1 MPRLPD
7 ALLSG
12 RPFPLGATW
21 DGLGINFAVF
31 SAHAERI
38 DLCLFEPSGR
48 HEIGRYTMPE
58 YTDEIWHGYLPDA
71 SAGLVYGYRAY
82 GPYEPERGHR
92 FNHFKLLLDPYAR
105 GLVGTLHWSDTLYGY
120 RLNSP
125 RGDLSF
131 DRRDSAP
138 AMPKALVVDD
148 SFNWGDD
155 RPPAVPWSD
164 TVIYE
169 AHVRGLTMLRH
180 DIRPHERGTFAA
192 LAHPSV
198 IDHLRRLGITAIELM
213 PIHAFVQDRPL
224 QQRGLR
230 NYWGYNTIGFFAPE
244 PSYLSNHSANEMRV
258 AVRRLHAAGIEVI
271 LDVVYNHTAETEE
284 IGPTLSFRGLDN
296 ASYYRL
302 EDGDL
307 RRTVNDT
314 GTGNTLNLSHPCVLQ
329 MVMDSL
335 RYWVN
340 SFHIDGFRF
349 DLCSTLGRESYGF
362 DAGAGFFDAVRQDPT
377 LAGVKLIAE
386 PWDVGPGGYQLG
398 GHPPGFAEWND
409 RFRDG
414 VRRFWRGDEG
424 QRPDIAARLSGS
436 ADFFAHHGRR
446 PWASVNFVTAHDG
459 FTLQDAV
466 SFAERHNEANG
477 EGNKDGNASN
487 LTSNWGVEGPTDDL
501 GISQMRDR
509 VKRAMLATMF
519 LAQGT
524 PMLLAGDESGRTQHG
539 NNNAYC
545 QDNEISWL
553 DWTMSSS
560 PEGNALTDYIA
571 RLISLRHTYPV
582 LRSPV
587 FLHGGVHPAPGIL
600 DIAWFDQDGQIISAE
615 AWNDPNQ
622 RTLLLRRAMRGTDG
636 KVIILML
643 LLNPTYESRHFRL
656 PAPHVASSLLLDSAS
671 RELGERSYA
680 GDEISVGA
688 HGVVLMRS
696 ELKEA
701 TG

>member
-1 MPRLPD
+1 
-7 ALLSG
+7 
-12 RPFPLGATW
+12 
-21 DGLGINFAVF
+21 
-31 SAHAERI
+31 
-38 DLCLFEPSGR
+38 
-48 HEIGRYTMPE
+48 
-58 YTDEIWHGYLPDA
+58 
-71 SAGLVYGYRAY
+71 
-82 GPYEPERGHR
+82 
-92 FNHFKLLLDPYAR
+92 
-105 GLVGTLHWSDTLYGY
+105 
-120 RLNSP
+120 
-125 RGDLSF
+125 
-131 DRRDSAP
+131 
-138 AMPKALVVDD
+138 
-148 SFNWGDD
+148 
-155 RPPAVPWSD
+155 
-164 TVIYE
+164 
-169 AHVRGLTMLRH
+169 MLRH
-180 DIRPHERGTFAA
+180 DIRAHERGTFAA
-192 LAHPSV
+192 LAHPVV
-198 IDHLRRLGITAIELM
+198 IDHLRRLGITAIELL

-296 ASYYRL
+296 ASYYWL
-302 EDGDL
+302 ENGDP
-307 RRTVNDT
+307 RRTANDT

-362 DAGAGFFDAVRQDPT
+362 DPGAGFFDAVRQDPT

-386 PWDVGPGGYQLG
+386 PWDVGPGGYRLG
-398 GHPPGFAEWND
+398 GHPPAFAEWND

-414 VRRFWRGDEG
+414 VRRFWRGDTG

-466 SFAERHNEANG
+466 SYAERHNEANG
-477 EGNKDGNASN
+477 EGNQDGHAAN
-487 LTSNWGVEGPTDDL
+487 LTSNWGVEGQTDDP
-501 GISQMRDR
+501 GISQLRDR

-524 PMLLAGDESGRTQHG
+524 PMLLAGDEFGRTQHG

-553 DWTMSSS
+553 DWTMAAS
-560 PEGNALTDYIA
+560 PAGNALTDYVA
-571 RLISLRHTYPV
+571 RLIALRQMYPV
-582 LRSPV
+582 LRSAV
-587 FLHGGVHPAPGIL
+587 FLHGSVQPAPGIL
-600 DIAWFDQDGQIISAE
+600 DIAWFDQDGQTISAE
-615 AWNDPNQ
+615 AWNDPNH
-622 RTLLLRRAMRGTDG
+622 RTLVLRRAMSGTNG
-636 KVIILML
+636 KVTILTL
-643 LLNPTYESRHFRL
+643 LLNPTNEHRHFRL
-656 PAPHVASSLLLDSAS
+656 PAPHVAASLLLDSAS
-671 RELGERSYA
+671 RELSERSYA
-680 GDEISVGA
+680 GSEISVGA
-688 HGVVLMRS
+688 HSVVLMHS
-696 ELKEA
+696 ELEQE